1 MTIRQP
7 PPFAARLLIRL
18 VPAQNHDALLGD
30 LSEEFQRRRSV
41 TWYCLQILAAIVV
54 GAWKDT
60 RAHKLI
66 ALRASLVG
74 FASYALTSSA
84 TLAIHPGLSHGAR
97 IERYL
102 IFQSLFV
109 VSSLFV
115 GWIVVRLHR
124 AHGLTMVFAFKGVW
138 VASLAVV
145 FLWYAILYT
154 SRPEQHVLLPS
165 LAAQFWLGIRSQLGD
180 HFILL
185 LCGGYLA
192 TRQPEAA

>member
-1 MTIRQP
+1 MTTSQP
-7 PPFAARLLIRL
+7 PAFPARLLKRL
-18 VPAQNHDALLGD
+18 VPAQEHDALLGD
-30 LSEEFQRRRSV
+30 LSEEYQRGRSKI
-41 TWYCLQILAAIVV
+41 WYCLQILAAILV
-54 GAWKDT
+54 GSWKHI

-74 FASYALTSSA
+74 FASHALTSSA
-84 TLAIHPGLSHGAR
+84 TIAIHTGLSQGAR

-124 AHGLTMVFAFKGVW
+124 AHGLTMVLAFKGVW
-138 VASLAVV
+138 VASLVVV
-145 FLWYAILYT
+145 FLWYA
-154 SRPEQHVLLPS
+154 
-165 LAAQFWLGIRSQLGD
+165 
-180 HFILL
+180 ILL